1 MIIVDV
7 SEECFEISKIL
18 VYYIDVHSKQDVLEL
33 GLVDSMRNRII
44 RFTFS

>member
-1 MIIVDV
+1 MIIVLRS
-7 SEECFEISKIL
+7 SEYFEMSKIL
-18 VYYIDVHSKQDVLEL
+18 VYIHSKQDVLEL